1 MGRIIFEINI
11 KISGKQ
17 INTFYDK
24 GYDRLKFMIFELN
37 DPYFLPH
44 CGCHLELELKS
55 GEVFVLVGENGIG
68 KTTLLR
74 RIYSSIA
81 PEEVTIAEQKSLDFF
96 FDRKLK
102 ILKEI
107 FLNAQ
112 LKKFNPHFFL
122 SLWSLFGL
130 DQKEGRLLSQ
140 MSGGESQALK
150 LCLSLS
156 KDCTH
161 YFLDEPGQ
169 FLDFGKKNILL
180 NTIEALKNQGKTII
194 LIEHDKSWL
203 PKGWTVQELILED
216 KLLRKGKL
224 WTT

>member
-1 MGRIIFEINI
+1 
-11 KISGKQ
+11 
-17 INTFYDK
+17 
-24 GYDRLKFMIFELN
+24 MIFELN
-37 DPYFLPH
+37 DPHFLPH
-44 CGCHLELELKS
+44 CGCQLELELKS
-55 GEVFVLVGENGIG
+55 GEVLVLVGENGIG

-74 RIYSSIA
+74 RIYSSIP
-81 PEEVTIAEQKSLDFF
+81 PEEVAFAEQKSLDFF

-107 FLNAQ
+107 FLNTQ
-112 LKKFNPHFFL
+112 LKKFNAHVFS
-122 SLWSLFGL
+122 SLWSLFEL

-140 MSGGESQALK
+140 ISGGESQALK

-180 NTIEALKNQGKTII
+180 KTIEALKNQGKTII
-194 LIEHDKSWL
+194 LIEHDKSWF
-203 PKGWTVQELILED
+203 PSGWSVQELILDE
-216 KLLRKGKL
+216 KWLKKGKL